1 MIEPQIPMARRQMKF
16 PLNMNALSVSAIA
29 ETRAASTH
37 PSHPVFLL
45 VRAESSSP
53 LARVSFPACISHQ
66 PAPWQMLFNSGN
78 VVQQQ
83 RVLQSAEPA
92 AFKRRFSPKMIH
104 RYVDTEIAPPFVT
117 PTGERGRGELS
128 PEGSCRHW
136 LLQCLSLCV

>member
-1 MIEPQIPMARRQMKF
+1 MPCLFLRSQRQGLP
-16 PLNMNALSVSAIA
+16 PLTPPTLSFCWLEQSP
-29 ETRAASTH
+29 RL
-37 PSHPVFLL
+37 PWP
-45 VRAESSSP
+45 SSP